1 MHWSSFCACYNI
13 IFNLIIYFFFSRLW
27 TTSSTCPWIS
37 SLTHSP
43 QGLLKS
49 LWIRSNANS
58 YYVYLF
64 SFFSNWFWVY
74 DYGGSS
80 IVAFTFWAEIS
91 NPFYLRR
98 NLYKRIGMEN
108 TMKYQFFLW
117 AYAAVFIYC
126 RTYLFIFIC
135 KDAMES
141 TKPPIVLKFFACLF
155 VFISQGW
162 FVFFIWN
169 IMEII
174 TKLVSKSWQDKK
186 WGKMVEIS

>member
-1 MHWSSFCACYNI
+1 MQIHI
-13 IFNLIIYFFFSRLW
+13 ISICFQFF
-27 TTSSTCPWIS
+27 
-37 SLTHSP
+37 
-43 QGLLKS
+43 
-49 LWIRSNANS
+49 IR
-58 YYVYLF
+58 VD
-64 SFFSNWFWVY
+64 FWVY

-126 RTYLFIFIC
+126 RAYLFIFIC

-141 TKPPIVLKFFACLF
+141 TKPPVVLKFFACLF
-155 VFISQGW
+155 VFVSQGW
-162 FVFFIWN
+162 LVFLFGILWKSLPN
-169 IMEII
+169 WFPNPDKIRNEARWWKSVRQTYTALTRKNPGYAII
-174 TKLVSKSWQDKK
+174 LSVVTI
-186 WGKMVEIS
+186 ISFLTPFSYGLYCTFKG